1 MSENG
6 NRPLDDQDLIRQRQR
21 SRSVVMG
28 LVLGALVILIFAVAI
43 VKMTGA

>member
-1 MSENG
+1 MSSDD
-6 NRPLDDQDLIRQRQR
+6 NRPLTDQDLIRQRQR
-21 SRSVVMG
+21 GRSVVMG